1 MGEWLHQRALEG
13 LFAYTKS
20 QFSGEH
26 DWRSQEACLYLFNM
40 LISDLQDRSE
50 AVPPEVAQAHMELI
64 DYAIG
69 KLSATSSH
77 AYHDIPLIFH
87 RPRSAPPSRSRVSG
101 GQHSGPDIP
110 SGCWYRGQDD

>member
-1 MGEWLHQRALEG
+1 MTANYTARTACGDLLIKVGEWLHQRALEG

-69 KLSATSSH
+69 MFMFPLPLRLVPKG
-77 AYHDIPLIFH
+77 IPLTF
-87 RPRSAPPSRSRVSG
+87 P
-101 GQHSGPDIP
+101 
-110 SGCWYRGQDD
+110 